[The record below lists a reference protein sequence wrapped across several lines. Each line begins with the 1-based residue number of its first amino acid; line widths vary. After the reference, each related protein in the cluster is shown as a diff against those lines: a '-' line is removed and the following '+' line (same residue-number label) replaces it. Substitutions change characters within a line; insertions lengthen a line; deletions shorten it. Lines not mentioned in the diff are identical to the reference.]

1 MRDKDDLELLIES
14 ALLSYGDPGP
24 CSGLEQRILARVAHV
39 RGLAEFRPT
48 QGRRLFWPF
57 LAFPAVACVLL
68 FLVVPRT
75 PRHEVNQA
83 KQPHRVERPAP
94 ELPAFVAHQTAQP
107 ASGHSASG
115 HSRRARQI
123 VASRAVAE
131 QQFALNSSPLPKL
144 DVFPTPRPLTTQE
157 QALVFVA
164 TRTTESQRE
173 ALVKTQKPND
183 SPLSIAAIHIPPL
196 ETPEEGKN

>member
-14 ALLSYGDPGP
+14 ALSSYGDPGP
-24 CSGLEQRILARVAHV
+24 CSGLEQRILARVTNA
-39 RGLAEFRPT
+39 RALAEPEPAH
-48 QGRRLFWPF
+48 RRRWLLSL
-57 LAFPAVACVLL
+57 LALPAVACLLL

-107 ASGHSASG
+107 ASG

-164 TRTTESQRE
+164 TRTPESQRE